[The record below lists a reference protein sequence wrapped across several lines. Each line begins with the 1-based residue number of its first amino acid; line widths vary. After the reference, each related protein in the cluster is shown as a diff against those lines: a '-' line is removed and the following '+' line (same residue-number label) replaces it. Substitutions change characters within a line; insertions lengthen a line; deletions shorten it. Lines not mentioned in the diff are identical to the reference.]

1 MLNHHKVLPLE
12 NDAKEILKVIGGYS
26 KALDLLDDYD
36 YRTLLIAE
44 SNQKEKDVIIDLVMN
59 FLNNEN

>member
-1 MLNHHKVLPLE
+1 MLPLG
-12 NDAKEILKVIGGYS
+12 NDEKEVLKVIGGYS

-36 YRTLLIAE
+36 YRTLLIAK
-44 SNQKEKDVIIDLVMN
+44 SNQNQKEKDVLIDLVMN